1 VRGRKSS
8 HTSSERLTDV
18 LLIGGSGALGRALL
32 QHLRGREVV
41 ATTRSAEK
49 LDLIRELGAVAVVC
63 DVYDTCALTELAVE
77 TRPTV
82 VANFLTDL
90 AGRDFAAN
98 RRIRSEGG
106 RNVVAAAQA
115 AGARRLVVESISFG
129 AGDDAVAALEHT
141 ALRSGLETVVLRF
154 ARLWGPGTWHDT
166 EPDDDR
172 EYVHVDVA
180 GRRAAQLLLDAAP
193 GTYTIGPD
201 SKRLRFE
208 R

>member
-1 VRGRKSS
+1 
-8 HTSSERLTDV
+8 LI
-18 LLIGGSGALGRALL
+18 IGGSGVLGRSLL
-32 QHLRGREVV
+32 PHLRERDVV
-41 ATTRSAEK
+41 ATTRSPEK

-63 DVYDTCALTELAVE
+63 DVYDTRALTELAVE

-82 VANFLTDL
+82 VANFVTDL
-90 AGRDFAAN
+90 AGRNCAAN
-98 RRIRSEGG
+98 RRIRREGG

-129 AGDDAVAALEHT
+129 AGDKAVVALEHT
-141 ALRSGLETVVLRF
+141 ALASGLETVILRF
-154 ARLWGPGTWHDT
+154 ARLWGPGTWYEA

-172 EYVHVDVA
+172 EYVHIDVA
-180 GRRAAQLLLDAAP
+180 GRRAAELLFDAAP
-193 GTYTIGPD
+193 GTYTIGPR